1 MLPLTPSRTLVP
13 APSGAWPIT
22 KPANTEQAILEAL
35 TRLGPG
41 AGGAKGLLE
50 APAAG
55 PGTAAPDTALA
66 DRHAIVSGDLVV
78 TAVFAT
84 PTRRAEE
91 TATPLAKR
99 LGINVTRYDPKS
111 PDALVKALASVK
123 GAALVVGHSNTVP
136 DLVAA
141 FGGAKPAAMSEQDYG
156 TIFVVNS
163 GSSAIREIK
172 VMPAVDASRP
182 AN

>member
-1 MLPLTPSRTLVP
+1 MIRISSLAILVAIVFGAVPASAAETIYVVRHLQKAAGDNPPLTPEGT
-13 APSGAWPIT
+13 AGAQRI
-22 KPANTEQAILEAL
+22 ADILA
-35 TRLGPG
+35 
-41 AGGAKGLLE
+41 AKG
-50 APAAG
+50 
-55 PGTAAPDTALA
+55 
-66 DRHAIVSGDLVV
+66 V

-99 LGINVTRYDPKS
+99 LGINVTLYDPKS
-111 PDALVKALASVK
+111 PDALVKTLASVK
-123 GAALVVGHSNTVP
+123 GAALIVGHSNTVP

-141 FGGAKPAAMSEQDYG
+141 FGGAKPAEISEQDYG
-156 TIFVVNS
+156 TIFVVSS
-163 GSSAIREIK
+163 GASVVREVK